1 MDKVMM
7 PLVVIQNHENSFF
20 IKKVQFFEFEFVKLS
35 TLFLSDVPVK
45 WLASKLICRPTPVC

>member
-7 PLVVIQNHENSFF
+7 ALVAIQNHENSIF

-35 TLFLSDVPVK
+35 TLFLTDAPVK
-45 WLASKLICRPTPVC
+45 WLAGELICRPTPVC